1 MTCLTRLFVE
11 VSYTSVTGQVL
22 KSEVLNQS
30 HLETQVPISTPKGAK
45 TMIKKIT
52 FAAIAALSL
61 LAGPAVAGPNSG
73 QPTVQYQGDFQLQG
87 R

>member
-1 MTCLTRLFVE
+1 MAVR
-11 VSYTSVTGQVL
+11 YTSVTGQVL

-30 HLETQVPISTPKGAK
+30 HLETQVPISTPKGAT